1 MHKPH
6 TMLILSQYLLMMI
19 MMMMMIFPSDFHNPG
34 EVSCWLLG
42 ITEFNLQF

>member
-6 TMLILSQYLLMMI
+6 AMLILSQYLLMMM